1 MVIRVFNAL
10 KQPSHRIQRRFSMV
24 LLVGPTVLGQT
35 PDFKGNTVGSCESLH
50 VFGMIKKSLE
60 VNKM

>member
-1 MVIRVFNAL
+1 
-10 KQPSHRIQRRFSMV
+10 MV